1 MKLNKTIGRVATTLV
16 ATAMLASMAV
26 VPAFA
31 EDVKYGTTGTPGTPL
46 TKINIEKE
54 LVMPTYVNMPTD
66 ANFSFS
72 ISPVTDIGSDTVL
85 TDEGAG
91 NQKYDVNPG
100 IADSGVNVAGSVTS
114 ASFSDPTATTID
126 DKSYNVATATVELT
140 LPTCN
145 FENPGIYKYTI
156 DEANVPSEDY
166 IDITG
171 SLDLYLMVEYKD
183 FTPDDGE
190 DNKEC
195 KITGAYVKKAG
206 TKEDTWTNYYML
218 DKDLTSKAGDL
229 KVTKTVAGT
238 MGDHGDSFT
247 FTITNLPA
255 GKTFTGEYND
265 DTADVSLT
273 SSVNTF
279 ELTDGQTI
287 TIKGLDAGDYTITE
301 AADDSTD
308 KGYTVSFSDDTDDN
322 ASNGITLKVEG
333 GKVDDNAVNTTCTN
347 TRNAVTPTGIVMN
360 VAPYALLVV
369 IAAAGCFVFLR
380 KRRED

>member
-1 MKLNKTIGRVATTLV
+1 MKLNKTFGRIATTLV

-31 EDVKYGTTGTPGTPL
+31 DTVYGTTGEPGTPL
-46 TKINIEKE
+46 TRIFIKKE

-85 TDEGAG
+85 TDDGETG
-91 NQKYDVNPG
+91 QKYDVNPG
-100 IADSGVNVAGSVTS
+100 IAGSGVATAGSVDSEDFT
-114 ASFSDPTATTID
+114 DPTPTTID
-126 DKSYNVATATVELT
+126 EQSYNVATATVELT

-156 DEANVPSEDY
+156 DEADPTEDY
-166 IDITG
+166 VDITD
-171 SLDLYLMVEYKD
+171 SLDLYLMVESID
-183 FTPDDGE
+183 LTE
-190 DNKEC
+190 DNEDNPTC
-195 KITGAYVKKAG
+195 VITGAYVKKAG

-218 DKDLTSKAGDL
+218 DEDLTSNAGDL

-247 FTITNLPA
+247 FTIADLPA
-255 GKTFTGEYND
+255 NKTFTGEYND
-265 DTADVSLT
+265 TTPDVSLT
-273 SSVNTF
+273 SNSNTF

-287 TIKGLDAGDYTITE
+287 TIKGLDEGTYTITE

-308 KGYTVSFSDDTDDN
+308 KGYTVSFSGDTDSVDN
-322 ASNGITLKVEG
+322 DITLTVVG
-333 GKVDDNAVNTTCTN
+333 GNVDDNAVNTTCTN
-347 TRNAVTPTGIVMN
+347 TRNAVSPTGLVMDI
-360 VAPYALLVV
+360 APYALLVV
-369 IAAAGCFVFLR
+369 VAAAGCFVFLR